1 VEEIGGES
9 RVVMGGRASL
19 HVGVADSLLLQLLQ
33 HHSYVDASHDKR
45 RTRHSKS
52 SHQVITLT
60 REKKKLKKHL
70 TVSLAQTHALA

>member
-1 VEEIGGES
+1 MEEIGGES

-19 HVGVADSLLLQLLQ
+19 HVGVADSLLLQ